1 MFQIHD
7 YHEWYNIIE
16 DGLKEES
23 KIGYLWNGYDYEQ
36 FKPIGMFWNDSFCR
50 NIEPERNFGCYVE
63 VDNINKGEKSE
74 CDFSDCHFYRWE
86 GQFQK
91 IR

>member
-16 DGLKEES
+16 DGPIEES

-36 FKPIGMFWNDSFCR
+36 FKPIGMFWNDNFCR

-63 VDNINKGEKSE
+63 VENINKGEKSE
-74 CDFSDCHFYRWE
+74 CDFSECHFYRWE